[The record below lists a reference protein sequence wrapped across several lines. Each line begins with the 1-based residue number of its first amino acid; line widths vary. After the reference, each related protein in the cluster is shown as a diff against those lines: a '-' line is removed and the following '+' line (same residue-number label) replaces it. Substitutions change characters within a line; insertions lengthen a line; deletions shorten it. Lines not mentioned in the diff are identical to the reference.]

1 MVVTAVAVVEVV
13 VAAEAVVVADAA
25 VNQVSGK
32 WLVTSSIDVS
42 RFYTGYF
49 SFRRV

>member
-32 WLVTSSIDVS
+32 WLVTSIDVS